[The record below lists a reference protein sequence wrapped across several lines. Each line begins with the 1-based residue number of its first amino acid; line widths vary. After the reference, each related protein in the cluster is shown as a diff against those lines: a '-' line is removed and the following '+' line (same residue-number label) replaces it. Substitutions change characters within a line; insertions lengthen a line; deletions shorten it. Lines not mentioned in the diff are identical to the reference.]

1 MYLFG
6 NFHLLSK
13 VVFLEAV
20 VVPLVLNIDK
30 FGRITLPKE
39 VRQRLNSSQVS
50 LEWQKEGLC
59 LRRVP
64 GWDELIGMFPGLDMD
79 AFMKERHEERI

>member
-1 MYLFG
+1 M
-6 NFHLLSK
+6 
-13 VVFLEAV
+13 ETAMM
-20 VVPLVLNIDK
+20 PLVLKIDK

-39 VRQRLNSSQVS
+39 VRKKLSSKEVS
-50 LEWQKEGLC
+50 AEWKEDTLC

-64 GWDELIGMFPGLDMD
+64 EWDELIGIFPGLDMD